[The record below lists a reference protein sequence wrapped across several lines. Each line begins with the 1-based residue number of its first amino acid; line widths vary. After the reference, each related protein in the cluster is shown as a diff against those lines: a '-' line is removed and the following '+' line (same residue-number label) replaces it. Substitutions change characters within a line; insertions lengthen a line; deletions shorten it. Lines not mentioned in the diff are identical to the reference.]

1 VRLAR
6 RVLARGRCR
15 TLARATDGTSGSGSV
30 GWIWG
35 VCTGDS
41 VRLVCSFGSTM
52 EWSEVKMEVMG
63 IVCLSVCRRGQDE
76 MGLRVVFGC
85 ISLSTL

>member
-1 VRLAR
+1 MW
-6 RVLARGRCR
+6 G
-15 TLARATDGTSGSGSV
+15 GSG
-30 GWIWG
+30 GFALG
-35 VCTGDS
+35 TL

-52 EWSEVKMEVMG
+52 EWGGVGWSEVKMEVMG